1 MKLGT
6 YVAAAVNKLEE
17 NDIFS
22 GKTNIQKTIY
32 FSLPAK
38 QRDKYFH
45 AYHYG
50 PYCGLVQEATASL
63 IGNGILKY
71 QGRRLRV
78 NSKWRVKQVDDLMID
93 RIGNVS
99 RFFAERKITGTKD
112 IARLAKVHLL
122 SRSRNSD
129 ARKDLS
135 AYVQRQARF
144 LGWSELAKTDR
155 EKIEKYVQL
164 SDAIDAELDASSCK

>member
-1 MKLGT
+1 
-6 YVAAAVNKLEE
+6 
-17 NDIFS
+17 
-22 GKTNIQKTIY
+22 
-32 FSLPAK
+32 
-38 QRDKYFH
+38 
-45 AYHYG
+45 
-50 PYCGLVQEATASL
+50 
-63 IGNGILKY
+63 
-71 QGRRLRV
+71 
-78 NSKWRVKQVDDLMID
+78 MID

-99 RFFAERKITGTKD
+99 HFFAERKITGTKD

-155 EKIEKYVQL
+155 EKIEKYIQL
-164 SDAIDAELDASSCK
+164 SDAIDAELDAFFSPTEMLQ